1 MLNPTTGQTS
11 PQAIPADQSKL
22 LRVILYIG
30 GPLVDYKDKGYS
42 AELAGREDVAGQS
55 NYKVHLFDH
64 EGTDAVYYINP
75 QTYLVSKTVAKA
87 KLMGEDVT
95 ITSDFS
101 DYRKTDIGYTM
112 AYTIA
117 HTSAI
122 QPLQTITYTAV
133 EFNKDV
139 DPTTFEMPGSN

>member
-1 MLNPTTGQTS
+1 MMGQTS
-11 PQAIPADQSKL
+11 PQVIPADQRKAMKAL
-22 LRVILYIG
+22 LYIG

-42 AELAGREDVAGQS
+42 AELAGREDVPGQS
-55 NYKVHLFDH
+55 NYKIRLFDN
-64 EGTDAVYYINP
+64 EGTDVVYYINP

-87 KLMGEDVT
+87 NLMGEDVN

-112 AYTIA
+112 AYTVA
-117 HTSAI
+117 TSSTG
-122 QPLQTITYTAV
+122 PDQTITYTAV

-139 DPTTFEMPGSN
+139 DPKTFEMPGSN